1 MTRLIYKNSDFEV
14 FSRIINNYCAEESA
28 NAYKACGV
36 YKNLV
41 KNITG

>member
-1 MTRLIYKNSDFEV
+1 MTKLIYKNSDCKV
-14 FSRIINNYCAEESA
+14 FSRIINNSSAENSV

-36 YKNLV
+36 YKNIV